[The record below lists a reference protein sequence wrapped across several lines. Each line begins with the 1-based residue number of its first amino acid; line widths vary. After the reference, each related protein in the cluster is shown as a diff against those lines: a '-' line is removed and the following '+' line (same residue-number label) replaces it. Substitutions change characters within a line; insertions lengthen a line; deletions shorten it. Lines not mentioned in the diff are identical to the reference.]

1 MENQIQ
7 TAYVLADQDA
17 PCTNSV
23 KYNKI
28 KSNREKMLCEAFWLL
43 AQLNDK
49 QIIKLCNEIQGWK
62 YA

>member
-23 KYNKI
+23 KYGKVES
-28 KSNREKMLCEAFWLL
+28 KRAEMLSEAYSIISSMT
-43 AQLNDK
+43 DK
-49 QIIKLCNEIQGWK
+49 QFDAFLDMLRKEFQ
-62 YA
+62 